1 MAAVDRLN
9 IVAHDR
15 FQEIIDEA
23 NRPDSQVRM
32 ATVLLDV
39 SQLAE
44 RTESVAAPS
53 RLDIALGAA
62 PGPSLAGAFVVAPE
76 LVFSN
81 PEEQRVATIASAV
94 IERLASNATVLPT
107 SRYLS
112 QPEVQAEIARAVQ
125 AEYEPAQTELAID
138 VRYPD
143 IAAVV
148 AKTAAVIEKE
158 TIDIP
163 RILVVPR
170 GDIRAH
176 FEPFALDLSA
186 LRYAPVS
193 EDLYIQHLR
202 TGRVDE
208 LAVSGGGIEE
218 QSLEAYVVGGLVA
231 FDDVSYD
238 DNAELL
244 YDLAGQVVSHL
255 RSYLSE
261 EDTRRVLRYHQRE
274 IARFVHAQMQPHFH
288 EDAASGYEVVV
299 SRGITPLKPSAYT
312 ATVSAGVRDYRFS
325 PDDKANIAKYL
336 FGGFTKCLYDVQK
349 FQSDPERVM
358 ASILE
363 RDARKWMRP
372 AKGQFQMYYHSGAN
386 HAEYQPDFVAETDDS
401 VLMIEVK
408 ARADLGDA
416 DVIAKGEA
424 GREWCERATGFVT
437 RHSGKPWEYVLIPHD
452 AVLLN
457 SSLASL
463 AQRFG

>member
-1 MAAVDRLN
+1 M
-9 IVAHDR
+9 
-15 FQEIIDEA
+15 
-23 NRPDSQVRM
+23 PKG
-32 ATVLLDV
+32 DV
-39 SQLAE
+39 H
-44 RTESVAAPS
+44 
-53 RLDIALGAA
+53 
-62 PGPSLAGAFVVAPE
+62 
-76 LVFSN
+76 
-81 PEEQRVATIASAV
+81 
-94 IERLASNATVLPT
+94 
-107 SRYLS
+107 
-112 QPEVQAEIARAVQ
+112 AR
-125 AEYEPAQTELAID
+125 
-138 VRYPD
+138 
-143 IAAVV
+143 
-148 AKTAAVIEKE
+148 
-158 TIDIP
+158 
-163 RILVVPR
+163 
-170 GDIRAH
+170 

-288 EDAASGYEVVV
+288 EDAAGGYEVVV

-372 AKGQFQMYYHSGAN
+372 AKGSSRCTITRGQRRRVPPRLL
-386 HAEYQPDFVAETDDS
+386 AERT
-401 VLMIEVK
+401 
-408 ARADLGDA
+408 
-416 DVIAKGEA
+416 
-424 GREWCERATGFVT
+424 T
-437 RHSGKPWEYVLIPHD
+437 RCL
-452 AVLLN
+452 
-457 SSLASL
+457 
-463 AQRFG
+463 